1 MANINLLPWREE
13 LRQARRK
20 EFLQLMGGVLVLASV
35 VVLAWNQ
42 WVRGSIEWQTARNEL
57 LTRDIAVLDQQI
69 KEISELKQRRTQ
81 MLERVAAIQ
90 GLQGNRGDIVRV
102 LDQFV
107 RATPAGV
114 FFVAFSRHADAFQL
128 IGFAE
133 SNNRIST
140 LMRQL
145 DAADK
150 FQEPTL
156 TKVEADPL
164 LGDQG
169 SRFEMQMK
177 LTAPPATDLAGA
189 P

>member
-13 LRQARRK
+13 LRQVRRT
-20 EFLQLMGGVLVLASV
+20 EFLRLTGVVFLLAAA
-35 VVLAWNQ
+35 LTFAWSR
-42 WVRGSIEWQTARNEL
+42 WVAGDIEGQIGRNEL
-57 LTRDIAVLDQQI
+57 LAREIAVFDAEI
-69 KEISELKQRRTQ
+69 KEIGELKKRRTQ
-81 MLERVAAIQ
+81 MLERVMAIQ
-90 GLQGNRGDIVRV
+90 GLQGNRSDIVR
-102 LDQFV
+102 LFDQLA

-114 FFVAFSRHADAFQL
+114 FFVELRRRAEVVEL

-133 SNNRIST
+133 SNNRVSM

-145 DAADK
+145 DASDR

-169 SRFEMQMK
+169 SRFAMQMK
-177 LTAPPATDLAGA
+177 LTAPPLTPAGSV